1 MKLSEINLRVWNTRS
16 KEMIY
21 FNLSQLNI
29 LREVKMH
36 WEIYNVMIATRIKDE
51 RGKDVFEGDIV
62 KADGYFGEFLAE
74 VIFDNK
80 TAQFKLKK
88 IDGEEFILKPLGTEY
103 IPDFFKAMKAFSGA
117 KEGATPEEM
126 LKNIIKEDVQQEESY
141 QKY

>member
-36 WEIYNVMIATRIKDE
+36 WEIYNVMISTRIKDE

-88 IDGEEFILKPLGTEY
+88 IDGEEFNLDPLCNVIG
-103 IPDFFKAMKAFSGA
+103 
-117 KEGATPEEM
+117 
-126 LKNIIKEDVQQEESY
+126 NIY
-141 QKY
+141 QMPNLIV